1 MVSLS
6 LVLGYHGC
14 ERSVAERVIA
24 GGDGLRTSRNRWE
37 WLGHGIYFWEDSPAR
52 ALRWAKEGTRKI
64 KQPAVVGAV
73 IQLGHCLNLADAEAL
88 GYVKAAHDAY
98 RETCRASDV
107 EPAQNRDP
115 VRSLDCAV
123 IETLHGLREKEALP
137 AFDTVRGFF
146 MEGQPVYPEAGFREL
161 DHVQICVRN
170 PRQIIGY
177 FRPLTHAAR

>member
-6 LVLGYHGC
+6 LVVGYHGC
-14 ERSVAERVIA
+14 DREVAERVIA
-24 GGDGLRTSRNRWE
+24 GDDGLRASGHRWE

-52 ALRWAKEGTRKI
+52 ALRWAQEGPRKI
-64 KQPAVVGAV
+64 KQPAVLGAV

-88 GYVKAAHDAY
+88 AYVKAAHGTY
-98 RETCRASDV
+98 QQTCKASGSD
-107 EPAQNRDP
+107 PAQNRGP

-123 IETLHGLREKEALP
+123 METLHRLREEEGLT

-170 PRQIIGY
+170 PQRILGCFWPQ
-177 FRPLTHAAR
+177 PSA